1 MKDKEENW
9 KAVLEIDLEKKEGK
23 TVVGRVCHRGPLL
36 VQKAFYPEG
45 PETCHLYILHPPGG
59 VVAGDYLGLTLSA
72 EPGARGLLT
81 TPSAG
86 KFYRSGER
94 HLWGHAQQ
102 TFHVGFGASL
112 EWFPQ
117 ETILFDGTQARIE
130 TRVELEEGGSFL
142 GWEIL
147 CLGRTASGE
156 RFKKGTCSQ
165 KFEIYRGG
173 EPVWIERNRIE
184 GGSPFLENRWGMG
197 GFTVTGTFACVLPRQ
212 NSFPESF
219 PEVNQVRREELFCV
233 SRLGEVLLARYLG
246 RHAESAK
253 AFFLQVWEIVRPY
266 MMNRK
271 ICIPRIW
278 HT

>member
-1 MKDKEENW
+1 MKIKEESW
-9 KAVLEIDLEKKEGK
+9 KAVLEIDLEKKGGK
-23 TVVGRVCHRGPLL
+23 TIVGRMRHQGPLL
-36 VQKAFYPEG
+36 VQKGFYPEG

-86 KFYRSGER
+86 KFYRSGGQ
-94 HLWGHAQQ
+94 HLWGHSQQ
-102 TFHVGFGASL
+102 AFHVGRGASL

-117 ETILFDGTQARIE
+117 ETILFDGTQSRIE
-130 TRVELEEGGSFL
+130 TRVDLEEEGSFL

-156 RFKKGTCSQ
+156 WFKEGTCSQ
-165 KFEIYRGG
+165 RFEIYRSG

-184 GGSPFLENRWGMG
+184 GGSPFLEERWGMG
-197 GFTVTGTFACVLPRQ
+197 GFTVTGTFACVLPRPD
-212 NSFPESF
+212 SFPDLF
-219 PEVNQVRREELFCV
+219 PEAYRFREDEFFCV
-233 SRLGEVLLARYLG
+233 SRPGGILLARYLG
-246 RHAESAK
+246 SQAESAK
-253 AFFLQVWEIVRPY
+253 AFFLQVWGKVRPY
-266 MMNRK
+266 MMNRE